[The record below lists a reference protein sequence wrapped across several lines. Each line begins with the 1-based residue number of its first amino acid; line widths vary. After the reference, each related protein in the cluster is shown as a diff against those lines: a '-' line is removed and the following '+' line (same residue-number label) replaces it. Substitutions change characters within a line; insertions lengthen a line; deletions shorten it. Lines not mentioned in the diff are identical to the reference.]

1 MKKTRRAV
9 FETAKSVAIALAL
22 VFVLKGAAVEAN
34 QIVSSSMTPTLMEG
48 DYIIVNKAR
57 YGLHVPFVDRMLYT
71 WSSPER
77 GDVVTFKPPPEAPAS
92 EGRIFVKRV
101 VAIPGDIVEIKD
113 SRLYINGEP
122 VRVTAA
128 PRAWP
133 LVRERM
139 GDKEYTILAHDRD
152 YSFGPVKVPEGYVFA
167 VGDNRDNS
175 HDSRAWG
182 PLPIENI
189 QGKAEV
195 IYFTRA
201 GEKTLD
207 NLERIGNLL

>member
-1 MKKTRRAV
+1 MRKAKRAA
-9 FETAKSVAIALAL
+9 FEAARSVAIALAL
-22 VFVLKGAAVEAN
+22 VLLLKGAAVEAN
-34 QIVSSSMTPTLMEG
+34 QIVSNSMTPTLMEG

-71 WSSPER
+71 WSSPSR
-77 GDVVTFKPPPEAPAS
+77 GDVVTFTPPAAS
-92 EGRIFVKRV
+92 SAMEGKVFVKRV
-101 VAIPGDIVEIKD
+101 VAVPGDVVEI
-113 SRLYINGEP
+113 RNAILYINGKQ
-122 VRVTAA
+122 VRTGAA
-128 PRAWP
+128 PGGGAAF
-133 LVRERM
+133 RERM
-139 GDKEYTILAHDRD
+139 GDKEYTVIIHDKD

-189 QGKAEV
+189 QGKAEM

-201 GEKTLD
+201 GERALD
-207 NLERIGNLL
+207 VLRRIGSLL